1 MRRILS
7 CATASA
13 VGLLFCVPS
22 ADAQARD
29 SSARDTA
36 AFRLSTI
43 IVQAARP
50 VARSGGASAIEV
62 RLDSVRLEP
71 APTLQSVLREMPFVQ
86 VRTNPRGE
94 GYFANRG
101 SGFDAREVAV
111 IVDGVPSSL
120 NFDDRADLSVLPIA
134 GAQTLTLVRGLP
146 SLLYGPNVLGGVVEL
161 GIASGASNDA
171 AVRGAEFTTG
181 VDQTGARAASGKL
194 VMPVRFDRGT
204 LSTRIGVGYRRSD
217 GFPLPSGVTEPAPY
231 TADTRRLNSDR
242 EQGDAFVAARYEG
255 TGGLWS
261 SLSSV
266 VYSGRRAT
274 PAELNVAS
282 PQLLRFPLLQR
293 SFSVASVGTGDRRS
307 PFGGRGALQL
317 GVGYDFG
324 RTELRGYTT
333 RTYSVLKN
341 SEDDVDRNVNGRF
354 VANQS
359 IAGGGDLS
367 GAFTYASVKRH
378 ESLTPGVISD
388 YRQRLWSAASEL
400 GWRLPSIAGLSAVR
414 ATVGGAYDGSD
425 SPETGGKP
433 AVNEVKTWGGRTGV
447 TAMSRGGNVLM
458 HAGASRRVRFPALRE
473 MYSGTLTMVEPNPDL
488 RPEVLVAMEA
498 GATAQVG
505 RVQVQ
510 TVAFHNDITD
520 AIVRTTVNKKVKRV
534 NRDQTLA
541 SGLELLA
548 SVPFGKAS
556 LSADVT
562 AQTTMSRDAAAD
574 KEYQAEYQPKF
585 AGGFRLAAPLA
596 FASTLDLS
604 ARAVGSQYCVS
615 ATNGYDRIAPS
626 TRVNASVSR
635 WWRSAIEATIGFE
648 NALDRTV
655 FDQCGLPQPGR
666 VVRLQF
672 RIR

>member
-1 MRRILS
+1 MRCIPRLATS
-7 CATASA
+7 CV
-13 VGLLFCVPS
+13 VGLLLLAS
-22 ADAQARD
+22 RAEAQARD

-36 AFRLSTI
+36 VFRLSTVVI
-43 IVQAARP
+43 QATRP

-62 RLDSVRLEP
+62 RLDALRLEP
-71 APTLQSVLREMPFVQ
+71 APTLQHVLREMPFVQ

-94 GYFANRG
+94 SYFANRG

-111 IVDGVPSSL
+111 IVDGVPASL

-161 GIASGASNDA
+161 GVASGASNDTA
-171 AVRGAEFTTG
+171 ARGAELSAS
-181 VDQTGARAASGKL
+181 VDQTGARAASGTI
-194 VMPVRFDRGT
+194 VMPVRFERGS
-204 LSTRIGVGYRRSD
+204 LATRAGIGYRRSD
-217 GFPLPSGVTEPAPY
+217 GFPLPNGVREPAPFA
-231 TADTRRLNSDR
+231 ADTRRLNSDR
-242 EQGDAFVAARYEG
+242 EQADAFVAGRLEG
-255 TGGLWS
+255 NGGMWS
-261 SLSSV
+261 SFSSFA
-266 VYSGRRAT
+266 YSGRRAT
-274 PAELNVAS
+274 PAELDVAS

-293 SFSVASVGTGDRRS
+293 SFSVASVGTGERRS

-324 RTELRGYTT
+324 RTKLEGYTT
-333 RTYSVLKN
+333 RAYSALRN
-341 SEDDVDRNVNGRF
+341 QEDNVDRNVNGRLI
-354 VANQS
+354 ANQS
-359 IAGGGDLS
+359 IAGGGHLS

-414 ATVGGAYDGSD
+414 VTAGAAYDGSD
-425 SPETGGKP
+425 TPETGGKP
-433 AVNEVKTWGGRTGV
+433 AVTALKTWGGRTGI
-447 TAMSRGGNVLM
+447 TAMSRGGNVLL

-473 MYSGTLTMVEPNPDL
+473 MYSGTLTNVEPNPGL
-488 RPEVLVAMEA
+488 RPEVLVAMEG
-498 GATAQVG
+498 GATAQLG
-505 RVQVQ
+505 RAQVQ
-510 TVAFHNDITD
+510 AVAFHNDITD
-520 AIVRTTVNKKVKRV
+520 AIVRTTVNRKVKRV

-548 SVPFGKAS
+548 SLPIARTN
-556 LSADVT
+556 LSADAT

-574 KEYQAEYQPKF
+574 REYQPEYQPKF
-585 AGGFRLAAPLA
+585 AGGVRLSAPLP
-596 FASTLDLS
+596 FATTLDLG
-604 ARAVGSQYCVS
+604 ARTVGSQYCVS
-615 ATNGYDRIAPS
+615 ATNGYDRLAPS

-635 WWRSAIEATIGFE
+635 WWRSAIEATIGFD

-666 VVRLQF
+666 VVRVQF
-672 RIR
+672 RVR